1 MEPIFLPLGVQ
12 LELAICVRDFFQKY
26 TDNYVLIGGTACS
39 ILFDEIGENF
49 RATKDLD
56 VVLIVEN
63 ISEEFGQAFWEFIK
77 EANYNGIET
86 GETQRQFYRFR
97 NPTDATYPKMIEL
110 FSRTPDIPLLPETH
124 LTPVLIADDVSSLS
138 AILLNDDYYRF
149 LLQGRRIVDGLSVLD
164 EKYLIPFKAK
174 AWCEL
179 SARQKG
185 GEEGN
190 SRHIRKHYLPNGP
203 YFGKNTEIAALLDVK
218 STRMRSFCNQ
228 KFYRGQLIVMTKDQ
242 NEPDVLAMYRTTAGS
257 HARSHVNQRQ
267 IDVIR

>member
-1 MEPIFLPLGVQ
+1 M
-12 LELAICVRDFFQKY
+12 
-26 TDNYVLIGGTACS
+26 LIGGTACS

-63 ISEEFGQAFWEFIK
+63 ISTEFGQAFWEFIK

-86 GETQRQFYRFR
+86 GATQRQFYRFR
-97 NPTDATYPKMIEL
+97 NPTDAAYPKMIEL

-124 LTPVLIADDVSSLS
+124 LTPIPIADDVSSLS

-190 SRHIRKHYLPNGP
+190 SRHIRKHYRDVYHLLMLVPPKERIALPKQLKTDMQSFINGIRQ
-203 YFGKNTEIAALLDVK
+203 GETMSDDIDNLLLCEQLEDIYL
-218 STRMRSFCNQ
+218 SF
-228 KFYRGQLIVMTKDQ
+228 
-242 NEPDVLAMYRTTAGS
+242 
-257 HARSHVNQRQ
+257 
-267 IDVIR
+267 

>member
-1 MEPIFLPLGVQ
+1 MLNIQGLYKF
-12 LELAICVRDFFQKY
+12 RDFFQKY

-63 ISEEFGQAFWEFIK
+63 ISTEFGQAFWEFIK

-124 LTPVLIADDVSSLS
+124 LTPVPSADDVSS
-138 AILLNDDYYRF
+138 
-149 LLQGRRIVDGLSVLD
+149 RRMVDGLSVLD
-164 EKYLIPFKAK
+164 EKYLIPFTAK

-190 SRHIRKHYLPNGP
+190 SRHIRKHYRDVYHLLMLVPPKERVALPKQLKTDMQLFINGIRQ
-203 YFGKNTEIAALLDVK
+203 GETMSDDIDNLLLCEQLEDIYL
-218 STRMRSFCNQ
+218 SF
-228 KFYRGQLIVMTKDQ
+228 
-242 NEPDVLAMYRTTAGS
+242 
-257 HARSHVNQRQ
+257 
-267 IDVIR
+267 